1 MHMLRLTGRRLL
13 SLCMA
18 LCLHGVTAGVHAQQ
32 VSDAQLKAALVYNFM
47 VFVEWPDD
55 AQARRAPLTIC
66 MAAAS
71 DLQTPFQALRDKKV
85 RGLPIEIQGLQ
96 ATDDMGTCR
105 VLYIDQH
112 LRTQWPLLR
121 KKLAGRSLLTIA
133 DPDIFHIEGA
143 VIDLVTTDSKIG
155 FEVDSIAAR
164 DANLLVSSKLLR
176 LARKV
181 H

>member
-1 MHMLRLTGRRLL
+1 MRMLRLTGRRLL
-13 SLCMA
+13 SLCLA

-32 VSDAQLKAALVYNFM
+32 VSDADVKAALVYNFM
-47 VFVEWPDD
+47 VFVEWPDEG
-55 AQARRAPLTIC
+55 QARRAPLTIC
-66 MAAAS
+66 VAAAS
-71 DLQTPFQALRDKKV
+71 ELQTSFQALRDKKV
-85 RGLPIEIQGLQ
+85 RGLPIVIQGLH
-96 ATDDMGTCR
+96 ASDDMATCR

-112 LRTQWPLLR
+112 LRAQWPLIR
-121 KKLAGRSLLTIA
+121 KKLAGSSLLTIA
-133 DPDIFHIEGA
+133 DPAISRIEGA
-143 VIDLVTTDSKIG
+143 VIDLVTADNKIG